1 MLISGG
7 CQSLPGDG
15 GDHGGDQLQDEGA
28 HQEAAKGEGAGR
40 EKGGGG
46 GKPNQLSFDQFF
58 LLHQSFQSL
67 TTPGGGQ
74 LCDNGGEGDQ
84 CEAAQRRR

>member
-1 MLISGG
+1 MVVIMVATNYKMKERTRRPPREREQEEKREEEVENLINF
-7 CQSLPGDG
+7 L
-15 GDHGGDQLQDEGA
+15 
-28 HQEAAKGEGAGR
+28 
-40 EKGGGG
+40 
-46 GKPNQLSFDQFF
+46 F